1 MQVGGRVVVPSRVMN
16 VMSVPQGEFKLARY
30 PIRPKEQFRAWD
42 AADEYLLAA
51 VAGEAD
57 APIETPELRGR
68 NVIIND
74 SYGALSVALS
84 EHQPSM
90 VTDSYLSMVGATQN
104 MITNR
109 YTDALDSRKSTDEL
123 PFPIDL
129 ALVKVPKSLGLLEHQ
144 LHQIRQAAHPGTV
157 VIAAG
162 MARHI
167 HTSTLE
173 MFSSILG
180 PTTTSLAK
188 KKARLIFPTID
199 FELEVGAS
207 LWPKS
212 FTTDDGLVVHSH
224 AGVFSAG
231 KLDPG
236 TRFFLENP
244 PKIGEGARLVDLG
257 CGNGVLG
264 TVFAQQDTD
273 VAFLDKSFLALES
286 AKATY
291 EDAFPG
297 GEARFVA
304 GDGADELSDDSVDI
318 VVNNPPFHDDQAL
331 AEATAW
337 KMFNDAFRILKPG
350 GEFWVVGN
358 RHLGYHAKLSKL
370 FGSRTTVASNNKFV
384 VLRAKKPLR

>member
-1 MQVGGRVVVPSRVMN
+1 
-16 VMSVPQGEFKLARY
+16 MSVPQGEFALERY
-30 PIRPKEQFRAWD
+30 PVRPKEQFRAWD
-42 AADEYLLAA
+42 AADEYLLSAIA
-51 VAGEAD
+51 GTADVAID
-57 APIETPELRGR
+57 PPELRGR

-74 SYGALSVALS
+74 SFGALTVALS
-84 EHQPSM
+84 EHQPTL
-90 VTDSYLSMVGATQN
+90 VTDSVLSMVGAKQN
-104 MITNR
+104 MIANR
-109 YTDALDSRKSTDEL
+109 HTDAFETRRSTDEL

-144 LHQIRQAAHPGTV
+144 LHQIRDASHAGTV
-157 VIAAG
+157 VVGAG

-173 MFSSILG
+173 VFESVLG

-188 KKARLIFPTID
+188 KKARLIFPTVD
-199 FELEVGAS
+199 LDLEVGES
-207 LWPKS
+207 PWPQS
-212 FTTDDGLVVHSH
+212 FTTDNGLVVHNH

-231 KLDPG
+231 KLDAG
-236 TRFFLENP
+236 SRFLLENSP
-244 PKIGEGARLVDLG
+244 TVSAGARLVDLG

-264 TVFAQQDTD
+264 TALAEPDTD
-273 VAFLDKSFLALES
+273 VMFLDKSYLALAS
-286 AKATY
+286 AEATY
-291 EDAFPG
+291 SQAYPE

-304 GDGADELSDDSVDI
+304 GDGADEISDDSVDL

-358 RHLGYHAKLSKL
+358 RHLGYHAKLSKI
-370 FGSRTTVASNNKFV
+370 FGDRKTVASNKKFV
-384 VLRAKKPLR
+384 VLKATKSLKDS